1 MDFTK
6 EEMNEVNKLFREIE
20 KLFFQKSNHN
30 VPNYI
35 CVFFQKEQNFI
46 YLKIKYRNIDMEI
59 YRFNNEY
66 KYTINNRGIFDKE
79 ILSLINYIKNNFELF
94 INKPIEDGKTL
105 NFIFESGD
113 VEQILLERCRRK
125 YDIM

>member
-1 MDFTK
+1 MIQPTK
-6 EEMNEVNKLFREIE
+6 
-20 KLFFQKSNHN
+20 
-30 VPNYI
+30 
-35 CVFFQKEQNFI
+35 NFI

-79 ILSLINYIKNNFELF
+79 TLNLINYVKNNFELF

-105 NFIFESGD
+105 NFIFESGT